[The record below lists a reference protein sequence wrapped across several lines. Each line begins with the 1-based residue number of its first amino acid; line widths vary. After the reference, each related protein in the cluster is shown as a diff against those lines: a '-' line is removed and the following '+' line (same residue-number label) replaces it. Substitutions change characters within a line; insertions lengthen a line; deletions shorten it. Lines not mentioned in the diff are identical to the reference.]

1 MVCQTDV
8 WIDKPLKSHSIQKLC
23 TFGKIHTWGDAHK
36 PQSQNPSPKPK
47 PWPSLQTN
55 DDTMK
60 PNWPHNKPKQSINV
74 GGCMIEPKN
83 AFFEELFKRNFTR
96 AKFHWDFWID
106 NHWKV
111 ILYKNPTLLYRMV
124 LERAFGSSVSMHFAK
139 SKKWF
144 QYRTGRKHVC
154 HFLPFFE
161 NYNVVLSGN
170 CQAAK
175 QHWNQAPME
184 LWNQWT
190 TNPGL
195 IVCQTN
201 QAWMGLWN

>member
-1 MVCQTDV
+1 MSGWTTHWKAILHKNSVHLAKYITGVMLINPNPKTQALSLSTGLHCKPMMTLWSNFGHTTNQSKGSMWGGV
-8 WIDKPLKSHSIQKLC
+8 WSNQKML
-23 TFGKIHTWGDAHK
+23 
-36 PQSQNPSPKPK
+36 
-47 PWPSLQTN
+47 
-55 DDTMK
+55 
-60 PNWPHNKPKQSINV
+60 
-74 GGCMIEPKN
+74 
-83 AFFEELFKRNFTR
+83 FEERFKRNVTR